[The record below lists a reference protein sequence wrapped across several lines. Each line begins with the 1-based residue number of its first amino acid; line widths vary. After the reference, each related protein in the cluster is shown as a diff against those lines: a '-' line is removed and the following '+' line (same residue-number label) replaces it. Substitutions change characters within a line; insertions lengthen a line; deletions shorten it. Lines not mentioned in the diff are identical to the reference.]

1 MSAEESGGNPVR
13 LDELIAVRC
22 AVIMSSGTGEKQQ
35 RDKKKNVSLMS
46 SFVAGNVHSTHFY
59 WSILQTFNRI

>member
-22 AVIMSSGTGEKQQ
+22 AVITRSSGTGEKHQ
-35 RDKKKNVSLMS
+35 RDKKKTVSLMS
-46 SFVAGNVHSTHFY
+46 
-59 WSILQTFNRI
+59 